1 MRVGREK
8 EINLLQGLLEEEE
21 SQFVAIYGRRRVGKT
36 FLIREAFNYD
46 FAFQHTGIYGA
57 TLREQIDEFVE
68 SLYSAGMKKTKEIPN
83 NWNEAFHLLERF
95 IDKSKSKQKK
105 VIFID
110 EMPWMDTHKSNFVRS
125 LDHFWNSWTTARKDI
140 ILIICGSAT
149 SWIINNIIM
158 NYGGL
163 HNRLTNQI
171 FLEPFCLKECQE
183 YCEKRK
189 LGYTERQILEAY
201 MALGGIPYYW
211 SFLKKGQS
219 VAQNFDRMFFPN
231 EENSKKNL
239 MRSMPLCLKDPRHT
253 YPSLQH

>member
-1 MRVGREK
+1 MIVGREK
-8 EINLLQGLLEEEE
+8 EIELLKGLLEEEE

-36 FLIREAFNYD
+36 FLIREAFNYS

-57 TLREQIDEFVE
+57 SLKEQLSEFTE
-68 SLYSAGMKKTKEIPN
+68 SLYSAGMRKVKELPS

-95 IDKSKSKQKK
+95 IEKSKDTQKK
-105 VIFID
+105 KIIFID

-125 LDHFWNSWTTARKDI
+125 LDHFWNSWATARKDI

-171 FLEPFCLKECQE
+171 FLEPFSLRECQE
-183 YCEKRK
+183 FCEKRK
-189 LGYTERQILEAY
+189 LGYTERQILEA
-201 MALGGIPYYW
+201 
-211 SFLKKGQS
+211 
-219 VAQNFDRMFFPN
+219 
-231 EENSKKNL
+231 
-239 MRSMPLCLKDPRHT
+239 
-253 YPSLQH
+253 